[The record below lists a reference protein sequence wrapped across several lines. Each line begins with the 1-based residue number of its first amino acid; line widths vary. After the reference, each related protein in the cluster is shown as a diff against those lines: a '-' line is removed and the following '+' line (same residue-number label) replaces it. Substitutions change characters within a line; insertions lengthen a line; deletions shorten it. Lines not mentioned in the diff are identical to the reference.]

1 MARPFQDRRQPGAR
15 ASDYEYALPPE
26 LIAAHPAARREESR
40 LLVYHRAED
49 RVEHRHFYDLPEYL
63 GPDDLLVLNDSK
75 VRPAALATSDG
86 RLEVLLLEETS
97 PQHWVALVKPGAR
110 AKPGMRIFF
119 APHGH
124 SASAQPEPKPVE
136 AEVLKTLPGGERV
149 LRFFAPLDL
158 EKMGE
163 MPVPPYIRKRREA
176 LGESE
181 HLPEDFER
189 YQTVY
194 ARQAGSIAAPTAGL
208 HFTPELLARFPHAFV
223 TLHVGLGTFRPVKT
237 EFLADHEMHEEVY
250 SVPEGFEPAYDAA
263 KRIVAVGTTSARVL
277 EATPHLRAHRGRTRI
292 FIHPPYEFKRV
303 DALLTN
309 FHLPHST
316 LLMLVSAL
324 MGREKLLEIYRE
336 AVEKK
341 YRFFSYGDAM
351 LIL

>member
-1 MARPFQDRRQPGAR
+1 MSRPIHLRPEPGAR
-15 ASDYEYALPPE
+15 TSDYEYALPPE

-40 LLVYHRAED
+40 LLVYRRD
-49 RVEHRHFYDLPEYL
+49 SGKIEHRRFVDLPEYL
-63 GPDDLLVLNDSK
+63 GPDDLLVLNDSR

-86 RLEVLLLEETS
+86 RVEILLLEETS

-110 AKPGMRIFF
+110 AKPGMRLKFTSREGGVEKQI
-119 APHGH
+119 
-124 SASAQPEPKPVE
+124 E

-149 LRFFAPLDL
+149 LRFFGAPDFDA
-158 EKMGE
+158 MGE
-163 MPVPPYIRKRREA
+163 MPIPPYIRKRRSA

-181 HLPEDFER
+181 HVAEDFER

-194 ARQAGSIAAPTAGL
+194 ARQPGSVAAPTAGL
-208 HFTPELLARFPHAFV
+208 HFTPELLARFRHAFV

-237 EFLADHEMHEEVY
+237 EFIGDHEMHEEAY
-250 SVPEGFEPAYDAA
+250 SIPEGFEAAYEAA
-263 KRIVAVGTTSARVL
+263 SRVVAVGTTAARVL
-277 EATPHLRAHRGRTRI
+277 ESAPHLRPYRGRTRI

-303 DALLTN
+303 DVLLTN

-324 MGREKLLEIYRE
+324 TGRERLLEIYRE
-336 AVEKK
+336 AVAQK

>member
-1 MARPFQDRRQPGAR
+1 MPRPDRQQPGAR
-15 ASDYEYALPPE
+15 ASDYEFQLPPE
-26 LIAAHPAARREESR
+26 LIATHPAPRREDSR
-40 LLVYHRAED
+40 LLVYHRAD
-49 RVEHRHFYDLPEYL
+49 GRVEHRHFYDLPDYL

-110 AKPGMRIFF
+110 AKPGMRLFF
-119 APHGH
+119 
-124 SASAQPEPKPVE
+124 SAGAEARTIE

-158 EKMGE
+158 DAMAE
-163 MPVPPYIRKRREA
+163 MPLPPYIRKQRGL

-181 HLPEDFER
+181 HVPDDFQR

-194 ARQAGSIAAPTAGL
+194 ARQAGSVAAPTAGL
-208 HFTPELLARFPHAFV
+208 HFTPELLAQFHHAFV

-237 EFLADHEMHEEVY
+237 EFLADHEMHEEAY
-250 SVPEGFEPAYDAA
+250 SIPDGFEAAYDAA
-263 KRIVAVGTTSARVL
+263 SRIVAVGTTSARVL
-277 EATPHLRAHRGRTRI
+277 EAAPNLHRGKGRTRI

-324 MGREKLLEIYRE
+324 VGRKKLLELYAQAIE
-336 AVEKK
+336 QK

>member
-1 MARPFQDRRQPGAR
+1 
-15 ASDYEYALPPE
+15 
-26 LIAAHPAARREESR
+26 LIATHPASRREESR
-40 LLVYHRAED
+40 LLVYHRAEG
-49 RVEHRHFYDLPEYL
+49 RVEHRHFFDLPEYI

-75 VRPAALATSDG
+75 VRPAALETVDG

-110 AKPGMRIFF
+110 AKPGMRLFF
-119 APHGH
+119 PARAGAPD
-124 SASAQPEPKPVE
+124 AKPIE

-149 LRFFAPLDL
+149 LRFFAPVDL
-158 EKMGE
+158 KEMGE
-163 MPVPPYIRKRREA
+163 MPLPPYIRKRRET

-181 HLPEDFER
+181 HSPEDFER

-194 ARQAGSIAAPTAGL
+194 AREEGSVAAPTAGL
-208 HFTPELLARFPHAFV
+208 HFTPELLAKFKHAFV

-250 SVPEGFEPAYDAA
+250 SIPEGFEAAYEAA
-263 KRIVAVGTTSARVL
+263 KRVIAVGTTSARVL
-277 EATPHLRAHRGRTRI
+277 EAAPHLRHRGGSTRI

-316 LLMLVSAL
+316 LLMLVSA
-324 MGREKLLEIYRE
+324 MVGREKVLEIYRE
-336 AVEKK
+336 AVKLK

>member
-1 MARPFQDRRQPGAR
+1 MARFSPSRQEPGAR
-15 ASDYEYALPPE
+15 TADYEYELPQE
-26 LIAAHPAARREESR
+26 LIATHPAARREESR
-40 LLVYHRAED
+40 LLVYHRADD

-119 APHGH
+119 PAG
-124 SASAQPEPKPVE
+124 AGKPDLE

-149 LRFFAPLDL
+149 LRFFGPLDL
-158 EKMGE
+158 DAMGE
-163 MPVPPYIRKRREA
+163 MPLPPYIRKRRGV

-181 HLPEDFER
+181 HTAEDFER

-194 ARQAGSIAAPTAGL
+194 ARQMGSVAAPTAGL
-208 HFTPELLARFPHAFV
+208 HFTPELLAKFPHAFV

-237 EFLADHEMHEEVY
+237 EYLSDHEMHEEVY
-250 SVPEGFEPAYDAA
+250 SIPDGFEAAYEAA
-263 KRIVAVGTTSARVL
+263 KRVIAVGTTSARVL
-277 EATPHLRAHRGRTRI
+277 EAAPHLNHRSGRTRI

-316 LLMLVSAL
+316 LLMLVSA
-324 MGREKLLEIYRE
+324 MIGREKLLEIYRE
-336 AVEKK
+336 AVGLK

>member
-1 MARPFQDRRQPGAR
+1 MAMGRPDPKPGAR
-15 ASDYEYALPPE
+15 TSDYEYALPPE
-26 LIAAHPAARREESR
+26 LIATHPTQRREESR
-40 LLVYHRAED
+40 LLVYHRDDA
-49 RVEHRHFYDLPEYL
+49 RIEHRNFFDLPEYF

-75 VRPAALATSDG
+75 VRPAALETTDG
-86 RLEVLLLEETS
+86 RLEALLLEETS

-110 AKPGMRIFF
+110 AKPGMRLTFG
-119 APHGH
+119 HGDTM
-124 SASAQPEPKPVE
+124 KPVE

-149 LRFFAPLDL
+149 LRFFGPVDLDT
-158 EKMGE
+158 MGE
-163 MPVPPYIRKRREA
+163 MPVPPYIRKRRET

-181 HLPEDFER
+181 HAPEDFER

-194 ARQAGSIAAPTAGL
+194 ARQPGSVAAPTAGL
-208 HFTPELLARFPHAFV
+208 HFTPELLARFNHAFV

-250 SVPEGFEPAYDAA
+250 SIPEGFEAAYEAA
-263 KRIVAVGTTSARVL
+263 RRVVAVGTTSARVL
-277 EATPHLRAHRGRTRI
+277 EAASNLRPGRGRTRI

-324 MGREKLLEIYRE
+324 VGREKLLEIYRE
-336 AVEKK
+336 AVAQK

>member
-1 MARPFQDRRQPGAR
+1 MSRSPFRPREPGAR
-15 ASDYEYALPPE
+15 AADYEFELPPE
-26 LIAAHPAARREESR
+26 LIATHPAAKREESR

-49 RVEHRHFYDLPEYL
+49 RVEHRHFFDLPAYL

-97 PQHWVALVKPGAR
+97 PRHWVALVKPGAR
-110 AKPGMRIFF
+110 AKPGMRLAFG
-119 APHGH
+119 AGP
-124 SASAQPEPKPVE
+124 SAVE

-149 LRFFAPLDL
+149 LRFFGPLDL
-158 EKMGE
+158 DALGE

-176 LGESE
+176 LGESP
-181 HLPEDFER
+181 HAAEDFQR

-194 ARQAGSIAAPTAGL
+194 ARQAGSVAAPTAGL
-208 HFTPELLARFPHAFV
+208 HFTPELLARFNHAFV
-223 TLHVGLGTFRPVKT
+223 TLHVGLGTFRPVKV
-237 EFLADHEMHEEVY
+237 EFIADHEMHEEVY
-250 SVPEGFEPAYDAA
+250 SIPEGFEAAYEKAQ
-263 KRIVAVGTTSARVL
+263 RIVAVGTTSARVL
-277 EATPHLRAHRGRTRI
+277 ESAANLRPGSGRTRI
-292 FIHPPYEFKRV
+292 FIHPPYEFRRV

-324 MGREKLLEIYRE
+324 VGRERLLEIYRE
-336 AVEKK
+336 AVAQK

>member
-1 MARPFQDRRQPGAR
+1 MRRSSHDRQLPGAR
-15 ASDYEYALPPE
+15 TSDYEYELPQE
-26 LIAAHPAARREESR
+26 LIATHPASKREESR

-49 RVEHRHFYDLPEYL
+49 RVEHRHFFDLPEFIK
-63 GPDDLLVLNDSK
+63 PDDLLVLNDSK
-75 VRPAALATSDG
+75 VRPVALTTGDE

-110 AKPGMRIFF
+110 AKPGMRLFF
-119 APHGH
+119 PARLGES
-124 SASAQPEPKPVE
+124 SAKPIE

-149 LRFFAPLDL
+149 LRFFGPVDL
-158 EKMGE
+158 QAMGE
-163 MPVPPYIRKRREA
+163 MPLPPYIRKRRGT

-181 HLPEDFER
+181 HSSEDFER

-194 ARQAGSIAAPTAGL
+194 ARQEGSVAAPTAGL
-208 HFTPELLARFPHAFV
+208 HFTPELLARFHHAFV

-237 EFLADHEMHEEVY
+237 EFLSDHEMHEEVY
-250 SVPEGFEPAYDAA
+250 SIPAGFEEAYESA
-263 KRIVAVGTTSARVL
+263 KRVIAVGTTSARVL
-277 EATPHLRAHRGRTRI
+277 EAASQLKPGKGRTRI
-292 FIHPPYEFKRV
+292 FIHPPYDFQRV

-324 MGREKLLEIYRE
+324 VGREKLLEIYRE
-336 AVEKK
+336 AVGLK

>member
-1 MARPFQDRRQPGAR
+1 MAIGMARSYPNRRQPGAR
-15 ASDYEYALPPE
+15 TSDYEYALPPE
-26 LIAAHPAARREESR
+26 LIATHPTPRREESR
-40 LLVYHRAED
+40 LLVYHRAD
-49 RVEHRHFYDLPEYL
+49 NRVEHRHFYDLPEYL

-110 AKPGMRIFF
+110 AKPGMRLVFTGADRPI
-119 APHGH
+119 
-124 SASAQPEPKPVE
+124 E

-158 EKMGE
+158 DAMGE
-163 MPVPPYIRKRREA
+163 MPLPPYIRKRRGT

-181 HLPEDFER
+181 HTPEDFER

-194 ARQAGSIAAPTAGL
+194 ARQPGSVAAPTAGL
-208 HFTPELLARFPHAFV
+208 HFTPELLARFRHAFV

-250 SVPEGFEPAYDAA
+250 SIPEGFEAAYEAA
-263 KRIVAVGTTSARVL
+263 TRVIAVGTTSARVL
-277 EATPHLRAHRGRTRI
+277 EAAPHLHRGKGRTRI

-324 MGREKLLEIYRE
+324 VGRETLLEIYRE
-336 AVEKK
+336 AVGLK

>member
-1 MARPFQDRRQPGAR
+1 MARSYPDRRLPGAR
-15 ASDYEYALPPE
+15 VSDYEYELPPE
-26 LIAAHPAARREESR
+26 LIATHPAARREESR
-40 LLVYHRAED
+40 LLVYHRGD
-49 RVEHRHFYDLPEYL
+49 DKVEHRHFYDLPEYL

-75 VRPAALATSDG
+75 VRPAALSTSDG
-86 RLEVLLLEETS
+86 RLEILLLEETS

-110 AKPGMRIFF
+110 AKPGMRLLFSPG
-119 APHGH
+119 AG
-124 SASAQPEPKPVE
+124 KPDIA

-158 EKMGE
+158 DVMGE
-163 MPVPPYIRKRREA
+163 MPLPPYIRKRRGT

-181 HLPEDFER
+181 HTPEDFER

-194 ARQAGSIAAPTAGL
+194 ARQAGSVAAPTAGL
-208 HFTPELLARFPHAFV
+208 HFTPELLARFRHAFV

-237 EFLADHEMHEEVY
+237 EFLSDHEMHEEVY
-250 SVPEGFEPAYDAA
+250 SIPEGFESAYEAA
-263 KRIVAVGTTSARVL
+263 TRVIAVGTTSARVL
-277 EATPHLRAHRGRTRI
+277 EAAPHLHPCKGRTRI

-316 LLMLVSAL
+316 LLMLVSA
-324 MGREKLLEIYRE
+324 MVGREKLLEIYRE
-336 AVEKK
+336 AVGLK

>member
-1 MARPFQDRRQPGAR
+1 MSRSIHNRPEPGAR
-15 ASDYEYALPPE
+15 VSDFEYELPPE

-40 LLVYHRAED
+40 LLVYHRD
-49 RVEHRHFYDLPEYL
+49 SGLIEHRRFFELPGYL
-63 GPDDLLVLNDSK
+63 GPDDLLVLNDSR
-75 VRPAALATSDG
+75 VRPVALTTVDG

-110 AKPGMRIFF
+110 AKPGMRLRF
-119 APHGH
+119 ASGPGV
-124 SASAQPEPKPVE
+124 EKEIE

-149 LRFFAPLDL
+149 LRFYAAPDLDV
-158 EKMGE
+158 MGE
-163 MPVPPYIRKRREA
+163 MPLPPYIRKRRAA
-176 LGESE
+176 LGENP
-181 HLPEDFER
+181 HVPDDFER

-194 ARQAGSIAAPTAGL
+194 ARQPGSVAAPTAGL
-208 HFTPELLARFPHAFV
+208 HFTPELLSRFNHVFV

-237 EFLADHEMHEEVY
+237 EFIGDHVMHEEAY
-250 SVPEGFEPAYDAA
+250 AIPEGFEAAYEAA
-263 KRIVAVGTTSARVL
+263 RRIVAVGTTSARVL
-277 EATPHLRAHRGRTRI
+277 ESAAHLRPHRGRTRI

-316 LLMLVSAL
+316 LLMLVGAL
-324 MGREKLLEIYRE
+324 TGRERLLEIYRE
-336 AVEKK
+336 AVALR

>member
-1 MARPFQDRRQPGAR
+1 MARPHRQR
-15 ASDYEYALPPE
+15 TSDYEYTLPPE

-40 LLVYHRAED
+40 LLVYHRD
-49 RVEHRHFYDLPEYL
+49 SGLIEHRRFFDLPGCL
-63 GPDDLLVLNDSK
+63 GTDDLLVLNDSR
-75 VRPAALATSDG
+75 VRPAALATGDK
-86 RLEVLLLEETS
+86 RVEILLLEETS

-110 AKPGMRIFF
+110 ARPGMRLRF
-119 APHGH
+119 ALRQGG
-124 SASAQPEPKPVE
+124 EDREIE

-149 LRFFAPLDL
+149 LRFFTAPDLDA
-158 EKMGE
+158 MGE
-163 MPVPPYIRKRREA
+163 MPLPPYIRKRRGA
-176 LGESE
+176 LGERE
-181 HLPEDFER
+181 HVAEDFER

-194 ARQAGSIAAPTAGL
+194 ARQPGSVAAPTAGL
-208 HFTPELLARFPHAFV
+208 HFTPELLSRFNHAFV

-237 EFLADHEMHEEVY
+237 EFIEDHEMHEEVY
-250 SVPEGFEPAYDAA
+250 SIPEGFEAAYEAA
-263 KRIVAVGTTSARVL
+263 RRIVAVGTTSARVL
-277 EATPHLRAHRGRTRI
+277 ESASHLRPHRGRTRI

-324 MGREKLLEIYRE
+324 TGRERLLEIYRE
-336 AVEKK
+336 AIARQ

>member
-1 MARPFQDRRQPGAR
+1 MSRFSQKRQMPGAR
-15 ASDYEYALPPE
+15 ASDYEYELPPE
-26 LIAAHPAARREESR
+26 LIATHPASRREEAR
-40 LLVYHRAED
+40 LLVYHRATD
-49 RVEHRHFYDLPEYL
+49 RIEHLHFYDLRDYL

-75 VRPAALATSDG
+75 VRPAALTTLDG

-110 AKPGMRIFF
+110 AKPGMRLTFPSGSGQ
-119 APHGH
+119 A
-124 SASAQPEPKPVE
+124 EKPIE

-149 LRFFAPLDL
+149 LRFFGTPDFDA
-158 EKMGE
+158 MGE
-163 MPVPPYIRKRREA
+163 MPLPPYIRKRRA
-176 LGESE
+176 TLGEKE

-194 ARQAGSIAAPTAGL
+194 ANQVGSVAAPTAGL
-208 HFTPELLARFPHAFV
+208 HFTPELLAQFRHAFV

-237 EFLADHEMHEEVY
+237 EYLEDHEMHEEAY
-250 SVPEGFEPAYDAA
+250 SLPEGFEAAYEAA
-263 KRIVAVGTTSARVL
+263 GRIVAVGTTSARVL
-277 EATPHLRAHRGRTRI
+277 EAAPHLRPYRGRTRI

-324 MGREKLLEIYRE
+324 AGRERLLEIYRE
-336 AVEKK
+336 AVGLK

>member
-1 MARPFQDRRQPGAR
+1 MARIYPDRRLPGAR
-15 ASDYEYALPPE
+15 VSDYEYELPPE
-26 LIAAHPAARREESR
+26 LIATHPAARREESR
-40 LLVYHRAED
+40 LLVYHRGD
-49 RVEHRHFYDLPEYL
+49 DKVEHRHFYDLPEYL

-75 VRPAALATSDG
+75 VRPAALSTSDG
-86 RLEVLLLEETS
+86 RLEILLLEETS

-110 AKPGMRIFF
+110 AKPGMRLLFSPG
-119 APHGH
+119 AG
-124 SASAQPEPKPVE
+124 KPDIA

-149 LRFFAPLDL
+149 LRFFGPLDL
-158 EKMGE
+158 DAMGE
-163 MPVPPYIRKRREA
+163 MPLPPYIRKRRGT

-181 HLPEDFER
+181 HTPEDFER

-194 ARQAGSIAAPTAGL
+194 ARQAGSVAAPTAGL
-208 HFTPELLARFPHAFV
+208 HFTPELLARFRHAFV

-237 EFLADHEMHEEVY
+237 EFLSDHEMHEEVY
-250 SVPEGFEPAYDAA
+250 SIPEGFETAYEAA
-263 KRIVAVGTTSARVL
+263 TRVIAVGTTSARVL
-277 EATPHLRAHRGRTRI
+277 EAAPHLHPCKGRTRI

-316 LLMLVSAL
+316 LLMLVSA
-324 MGREKLLEIYRE
+324 MVGREKLLEIYRE
-336 AVEKK
+336 AVGLK

>member
-1 MARPFQDRRQPGAR
+1 MPRSFTSRQEPGAR
-15 ASDYEYALPPE
+15 TADYEYELPPE
-26 LIAAHPAARREESR
+26 LVATHPAARREESR
-40 LLVYHRAED
+40 LLVFHRAEG

-75 VRPAALATSDG
+75 VRPSALATTDG

-119 APHGH
+119 PSGLDAD
-124 SASAQPEPKPVE
+124 AKQVE

-149 LRFFAPLDL
+149 LRFFGPVDLD
-158 EKMGE
+158 KMGE
-163 MPVPPYIRKRREA
+163 MPLPPYIRKRRGT
-176 LGESE
+176 LGEKE

-194 ARQAGSIAAPTAGL
+194 ARQAGSVAAPTAGL

-237 EFLADHEMHEEVY
+237 EFLDDHEMHEEVY
-250 SVPEGFEPAYDAA
+250 SIPAGFEAAYEKAS
-263 KRIVAVGTTSARVL
+263 RVIAVGTTSARVL
-277 EATPHLRAHRGRTRI
+277 EAAPHLHPCKGRTHI

-324 MGREKLLEIYRE
+324 VGREKLLEIYRE
-336 AVEKK
+336 AVGLK

>member
-1 MARPFQDRRQPGAR
+1 MARIYPDRRLPGAR
-15 ASDYEYALPPE
+15 VSDYEYELPPE
-26 LIAAHPAARREESR
+26 LIATHPAARREESR
-40 LLVYHRAED
+40 LLVYHRGD
-49 RVEHRHFYDLPEYL
+49 DKVEHRHFYDLPQYL

-75 VRPAALATSDG
+75 VRPAALSTSDG
-86 RLEVLLLEETS
+86 RLEILLLEETS

-110 AKPGMRIFF
+110 AKPGMRLLFSPG
-119 APHGH
+119 AG
-124 SASAQPEPKPVE
+124 KPDIA

-158 EKMGE
+158 DVMGE
-163 MPVPPYIRKRREA
+163 MPLPPYIRKRRGT

-181 HLPEDFER
+181 HTPEDFER

-194 ARQAGSIAAPTAGL
+194 ARQAGSVAAPTAGL
-208 HFTPELLARFPHAFV
+208 HFTPELLARFRHAFV

-237 EFLADHEMHEEVY
+237 EFLSDHEMHEEVY
-250 SVPEGFEPAYDAA
+250 SIPEGFESAYEAA
-263 KRIVAVGTTSARVL
+263 TRVIAVGTTSARVL
-277 EATPHLRAHRGRTRI
+277 EAAPHLHPCKGRTRI

-316 LLMLVSAL
+316 LLMLVSA
-324 MGREKLLEIYRE
+324 MVGREKLLEIYRE
-336 AVEKK
+336 AVGLK